1 MPLDHTSN
9 DARRVV
15 ITGLGAVTPLGI
27 GLHALWGGLLEERNA
42 FATVS
47 SFDSASYKVHQGA
60 EVPEF
65 EPASFVT
72 RQNPDSMGRTS
83 QLAVAAAK
91 EALADAGIAAD
102 EHSEAGVCIGT
113 TSGEPRVIER
123 LDDCLLEDRPA
134 DCEPRF
140 PFTYPCHVIAAH
152 VAREFSFSG
161 SNQVIPAACA
171 AGNYALARAADEIKA
186 GRADMML
193 AGGADAFS
201 RITYTGFYRLGAISP
216 DVVRPFDRE
225 RKGMIPGE
233 GAAMLVLE
241 TETHARERGAKIY
254 AEFAGYGLSCDAYH
268 MTGPHPEGDGASR
281 AMEMALRRSKTNR
294 NDVDYIC
301 AHGTGTKASDKA
313 ETKAVRKAFAEVA
326 DETPV
331 SSIKS
336 MLGHTM
342 GAASAIEAAVCSLAV
357 DRNVIPPTANFQEHD
372 PECDL
377 DYVTDG
383 ARERSVTVAMNNAY
397 AFGGNNASI
406 VLKKY
411 QAKTS

>member
-1 MPLDHTSN
+1 MPLDMAGSN
-9 DARRVV
+9 ERRVV
-15 ITGLGAVTPLGI
+15 ITGLGTVTPLGF
-27 GLHALWGGLLEERNA
+27 GLDALWDGLLTERNA
-42 FATVS
+42 FAEVS
-47 SFDSASYKVHQGA
+47 SFDSSPYRVHQGA
-60 EVPEF
+60 EVPGF
-65 EPASFVT
+65 DPAPYFT

-91 EALADAGIAAD
+91 DALADAGLSPEQCSD
-102 EHSEAGVCIGT
+102 AGVCVGT
-113 TSGEPRVIER
+113 TSGEPRIIER

-152 VAREFSFSG
+152 IAREFSFFG
-161 SNQVIPAACA
+161 ANQVIPAACA
-171 AGNYALARAADEIKA
+171 AGNYALARAADEITA
-186 GRADMML
+186 GRADVML

-241 TETHARERGAKIY
+241 TEDHARRRNAKIY
-254 AEFAGYGLSCDAYH
+254 AEFSGYGLSCDAYH
-268 MTGPHPEGDGASR
+268 MTGPHPEGDGAAR
-281 AMEMALRRSKTNR
+281 AMKMALRRSKTNR
-294 NDVDYIC
+294 DAIDYIC

-313 ETKAVRKAFAEVA
+313 ETKAVRRAFDDVA
-326 DETPV
+326 DSTPV

-342 GAASAIEAAVCSLAV
+342 GAASAIEAVTCALAI
-357 DRNVIPPTANFQEHD
+357 DRNVIPPTANFEERD

-383 ARERSVTVAMNNAY
+383 AREKTVNVAMSNAY

-411 QAKTS
+411 ELTA